1 MLMSFVGITVAGL
14 FRIFTGF
21 PIIRNAANQNVCKIK
36 KFLHTLQIFLLSAE
50 LSIPR
55 VRKEGIL
62 QGRKQRRKE
71 GQEKRAI
78 EIAHIMLKSG
88 LSPGFIS

>member
-50 LSIPR
+50 LSIPKSKER
-55 VRKEGIL
+55 GNTAGKKAGKKAEKERRAGKEGD
-62 QGRKQRRKE
+62 
-71 GQEKRAI
+71 
-78 EIAHIMLKSG
+78 
-88 LSPGFIS
+88 

>member
-21 PIIRNAANQNVCKIK
+21 PIIRNAANQNVCKVK

-50 LSIPR
+50 LSIPKSKER
-55 VRKEGIL
+55 GNTAGKKAVKERRAGKEGD
-62 QGRKQRRKE
+62 
-71 GQEKRAI
+71 
-78 EIAHIMLKSG
+78 
-88 LSPGFIS
+88 